1 MKKIICLLVIC
12 FFISCKS
19 SEKTNGFLEH
29 DRTCRKYDTAS
40 NVTFVH
46 NSFEPILKVA
56 GKWRELS
63 MNSKFYNRSPKIV
76 CISNE
81 ENAILYLS
89 QYKIPSCKICE
100 QNRKN
105 HPEGEGSILDHHYL
119 TGNYLTSV
127 LKRRIVFWRD
137 FEKYTINLLDTDEEN
152 YALYSLSRPEEQKC
166 VLLGIKNQ
174 IYYEFTLIESNLAT
188 KSKSKIL
195 SDSFKLN

>member
-1 MKKIICLLVIC
+1 MVIC
-12 FFISCKS
+12 FFSSCKS

-63 MNSKFYNRSPKIV
+63 MNSKFYNKSKKIV
-76 CISNE
+76 SISNE
-81 ENAILYLS
+81 YDAVLQLFQFEIPICNPCKE
-89 QYKIPSCKICE
+89 KII
-100 QNRKN
+100 N
-105 HPEGEGSILDHHYL
+105 HYYIQDPFVNNIKKRLD
-119 TGNYLTSV
+119 
-127 LKRRIVFWRD
+127 FWTD
-137 FEKYTINLLDTDEEN
+137 YEKYAVTLLETNEEN
-152 YALYSLSRPEEQKC
+152 YAVYLLSRPEEQKC

-174 IYYEFTLIESNLAT
+174 IYYEFTLIESNLDN